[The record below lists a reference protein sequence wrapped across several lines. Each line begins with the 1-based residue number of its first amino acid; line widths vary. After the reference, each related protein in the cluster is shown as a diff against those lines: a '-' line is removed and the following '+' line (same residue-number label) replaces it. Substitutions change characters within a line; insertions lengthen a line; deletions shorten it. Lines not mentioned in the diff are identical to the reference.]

1 MMTFE
6 AKIKIIG
13 INPFVFVPARILTT
27 LFKTHGKDKGPI
39 PIKGKING
47 AAYRQTLV
55 KYRGD
60 WRLYI
65 NTTMLKNSPER
76 IGEQVKISID
86 YDPADRT
93 IAPHPKLIEALNN
106 NPKAKKKF
114 ESLTPSLQK
123 EIIRYISHLKTEA
136 SIDRNVTKAINF
148 LLGKERFIG
157 REL

>member
-13 INPFVFVPARILTT
+13 INPFVFVPAKILTA
-27 LFKTHGKDKGPI
+27 LFKAHGKDKGPI

-47 AAYRQTLV
+47 VGYKQTLV
-55 KYRGD
+55 KYCGD

-65 NTTMLKNSPER
+65 NTTMLKNSPDR
-76 IGEQVKISID
+76 IGEGVKISID
-86 YDPADRT
+86 YDRADRT
-93 IAPHPKLIEALNN
+93 ISPHPKLLQALNN

-114 ESLTPSLQK
+114 DSLPPSLQK
-123 EIIRYISHLKTEA
+123 EIIRYISFLKTEA

-148 LLGKERFIG
+148 LLGKERFVG